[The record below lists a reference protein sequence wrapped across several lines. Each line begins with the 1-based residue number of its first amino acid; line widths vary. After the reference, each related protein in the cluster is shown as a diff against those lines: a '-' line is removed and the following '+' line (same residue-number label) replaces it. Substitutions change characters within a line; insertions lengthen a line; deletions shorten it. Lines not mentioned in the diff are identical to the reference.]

1 MIRSRDDVYV
11 NPYRGTAQDGIRAG
25 RQTYRDLHIT
35 DAPRTQVYALAFSFV
50 IGLATGVA
58 IYVLASG
65 Q

>member
-35 DAPRTQVYALAFSFV
+35 DAPRSQVYALVLVFVMGIAVGVSF
-50 IGLATGVA
+50 
-58 IYVLASG
+58 YVLASG

>member
-1 MIRSRDDVYV
+1 VINEKSVWS

-35 DAPRTQVYALAFSFV
+35 DAPRTQMFALVFSFV

-58 IYVLASG
+58 IYLLASG

>member
-1 MIRSRDDVYV
+1 VIHEKSVWS

-25 RQTYRDLHIT
+25 RQTYRDLNPI
-35 DAPRTQVYALAFSFV
+35 DAPRSQVYALAFSFV